1 MMKSVSALGAALPA
15 LVVETCGAPV
25 FERPLKVV
33 HNATARTRGN
43 AVLSAVHRLQQRI
56 IAAYFTPMGLICTAI
71 GLSLI
76 LIGVRVLWVALGCEC
91 VQPPWLVW
99 LLQNANVARNSRLNR
114 LRRVAAARARERREH
129 NEQVELQAEQYL
141 NLTTPRGGAGRLD
154 RA

>member
-99 LLQNANVARNSRLNR
+99 LLQNANVARNSRLSTGHSCPLPAHLAIFN
-114 LRRVAAARARERREH
+114 
-129 NEQVELQAEQYL
+129 NISEQTAFVELLRPGLASGES
-141 NLTTPRGGAGRLD
+141 TTNK
-154 RA
+154 